1 MLRGPSEGSGRGVV
15 PSQTKHAN
23 VFIPIEPGARIEALR
38 LVTRPDE
45 QKLEIPRFRPRRDT
59 SQELATNPLVP
70 KRRAGVAIGQVAPLI
85 TRPRRTRDRVHD
97 TDGHLGRQRAVVSLC
112 DPCLLYTSPSPR

>member
-15 PSQTKHAN
+15 LSQTKHAN

-59 SQELATNPLVP
+59 SQELATNPSFRNAGLV
-70 KRRAGVAIGQVAPLI
+70 
-85 TRPRRTRDRVHD
+85 
-97 TDGHLGRQRAVVSLC
+97 
-112 DPCLLYTSPSPR
+112 